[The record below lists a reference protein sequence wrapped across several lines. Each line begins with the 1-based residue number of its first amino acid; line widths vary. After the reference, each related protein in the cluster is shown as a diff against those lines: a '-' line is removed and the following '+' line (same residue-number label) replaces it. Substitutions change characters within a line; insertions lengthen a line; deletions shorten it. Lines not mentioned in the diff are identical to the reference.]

1 MNSARARQLRR
12 IDARQ
17 QRRDTRNP
25 TGTERAWGRPG
36 REPYHT
42 KVKDAA
48 GGGGSH
54 VGVAVV
60 AVRPLPHGGTARFRR
75 ASERAHVRAVRVR
88 PIDADGRAP
97 AGLSGWPLR
106 VFAISRASASAC
118 APDADVPRDGDDRRV
133 AATQEPHCLPL
144 SSHLA
149 LYYLRLGFPYLI
161 RPSVI
166 GRPLVGFHPALFG
179 CWNQPMDRD

>member
-1 MNSARARQLRR
+1 MGPAGPRTVPYQGQGRGRRRRLARRSRR
-12 IDARQ
+12 RSCSSVA
-17 QRRDTRNP
+17 
-25 TGTERAWGRPG
+25 AWGDR
-36 REPYHT
+36 
-42 KVKDAA
+42 A
-48 GGGGSH
+48 
-54 VGVAVV
+54 
-60 AVRPLPHGGTARFRR
+60 LP
-75 ASERAHVRAVRVR
+75 ASERASARTRWYVFDRSTR
-88 PIDADGRAP
+88 ADGRAP